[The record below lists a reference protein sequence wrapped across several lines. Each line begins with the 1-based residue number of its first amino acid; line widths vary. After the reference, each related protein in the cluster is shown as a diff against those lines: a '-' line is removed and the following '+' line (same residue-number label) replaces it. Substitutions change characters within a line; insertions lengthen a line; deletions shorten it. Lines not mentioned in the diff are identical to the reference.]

1 VSDVL
6 IIGGARTPMGGLLG
20 DLSEATANE
29 LGMTAIAA
37 TLERTGVA
45 PEAIDEVFMGC
56 VLPAGLKQCP
66 ARQAMLGANIP
77 SSTGAVTI
85 NKACGSGMQATIFG
99 ADSIT
104 AGTNQLAI
112 TGGLESMSNA
122 PQLLLTGRK
131 GQRLGHSQL
140 YDHMFYDGLE
150 DAYTGAAMGTF
161 AQKTADEHGLTREEM
176 DAFAIE
182 SLTRAQ
188 RAIDQ
193 SLNSQEIAPV
203 TIRTRRGEHCVSI
216 DEQPHKANLEK
227 IPQLRPAFAK
237 DGTITPANSSSIS
250 DGASALLLASEAAA
264 ASHGLTP
271 RARIIGHTRH
281 SLAPESFTLAPIGA
295 VEKLLAKT
303 GWSASDV
310 DLWEVNEAFAMVTML
325 TMRALDLDPAC
336 VNVHGGAC
344 AQGHPVGS
352 TGSRIIVTLMHAL
365 EHYGKKRGI
374 AALCIGGGE
383 ATAMAIELI

>member
-1 VSDVL
+1 MSDVL

-29 LGMTAIAA
+29 LGTTAIAA

-264 ASHGLTP
+264 AAHGLTP

>member
-1 VSDVL
+1 MSDVL

-29 LGMTAIAA
+29 LGTTAIAA

-112 TGGLESMSNA
+112 TVGLESMSNA

-295 VEKLLAKT
+295 VEKLLAKA

-325 TMRALDLDPAC
+325 TMRALDLDPTC

-344 AQGHPVGS
+344 AQGHPIGS

>member
-1 VSDVL
+1 
-6 IIGGARTPMGGLLG
+6 MGGLLG

-29 LGMTAIAA
+29 LGTTAIAA

-271 RARIIGHTRH
+271 RARVIGHTRH

>member
-1 VSDVL
+1 MSDVL

-29 LGMTAIAA
+29 LGTTAIAA
-37 TLERTGVA
+37 TLERTGVS

-203 TIRTRRGEHCVSI
+203 TIRTRRSEHCVSI

-227 IPQLRPAFAK
+227 IPQLRPAFAR

-344 AQGHPVGS
+344 AQGHPIGS
-352 TGSRIIVTLMHAL
+352 TGSRIVVTLMHAL
-365 EHYGKKRGI
+365 EYYGKKRGI

>member
-1 VSDVL
+1 MSDVL

-29 LGMTAIAA
+29 LGTTAIAA

-250 DGASALLLASEAAA
+250 DGASALLLASEAAV

-336 VNVHGGAC
+336 VNVHGGSC
-344 AQGHPVGS
+344 AQGHPIGS